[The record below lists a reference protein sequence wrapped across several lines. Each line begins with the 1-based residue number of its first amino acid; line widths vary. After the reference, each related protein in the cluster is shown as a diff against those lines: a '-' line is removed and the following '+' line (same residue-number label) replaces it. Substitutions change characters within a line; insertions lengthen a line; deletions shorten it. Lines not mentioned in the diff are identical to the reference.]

1 MIEDI
6 FDEDEQVKRTATPC
20 RPSPSGRVWPCAR
33 DLAKTR
39 DEHAGRTVERGFG
52 KTITRPYQRRE
63 PYLKCKR
70 LPVGHGMAGNSVAL
84 RLPAEPSRSARPA
97 FVTAP
102 SLSRTVRHNSL
113 DQHIVESTE
122 EALQFATKLP
132 SAHNHERIRSARLAK
147 RRADTVK
154 TT

>member
-1 MIEDI
+1 MKMSRLSEP
-6 FDEDEQVKRTATPC
+6 QP
-20 RPSPSGRVWPCAR
+20 
-33 DLAKTR
+33 LAVLR
-39 DEHAGRTVERGFG
+39 QAEGCGPVPELW
-52 KTITRPYQRRE
+52 RR
-63 PYLKCKR
+63 
-70 LPVGHGMAGNSVAL
+70 HGMAGNSVAL

-102 SLSRTVRHNSL
+102 SLSRTVRHDSL

-122 EALQFATKLP
+122 EALQFATNLP

-147 RRADTVK
+147 RSADTVK